1 MVKNSYKEP
10 EELLRIGERIKYFR
24 KQADLTLAELSR
36 LSGVPANT
44 ISSIEHGREN
54 PSYSRI
60 FAISKGLG
68 LPVSLVVQIDD
79 GLLQEIIEESSK
91 EFIRFLKDA
100 TDEEIL
106 KYQRMTFILQR
117 LSKWKE

>member
-1 MVKNSYKEP
+1 MAKNSYKES
-10 EELLRIGERIKYFR
+10 EELIRIGKRIKCFR
-24 KQADLTLAELSR
+24 EQANLSLADLSR

-44 ISSIEHGREN
+44 LSNIEHGREN
-54 PSYSRI
+54 TAYSRI

-68 LPVSLVVQIDD
+68 LPISLVVQIDD
-79 GLLQEIIEESSK
+79 GPLQEIIEESSK

>member
-1 MVKNSYKEP
+1 MC
-10 EELLRIGERIKYFR
+10 R
-24 KQADLTLAELSR
+24 KIQYLTLNMAAKIL
-36 LSGVPANT
+36 LIPK
-44 ISSIEHGREN
+44 
-54 PSYSRI
+54 
-60 FAISKGLG
+60 FLLSKGLG
-68 LPVSLVVQIDD
+68 LPISLVVQIDD
-79 GLLQEIIEESSK
+79 GPLQEIIEESSK

>member
-79 GLLQEIIEESSK
+79 GPLQEIIEES
-91 EFIRFLKDA
+91 FIRFLKDA

>member
-24 KQADLTLAELSR
+24 EQANLSLADLSR

-79 GLLQEIIEESSK
+79 GPLQEIIEESSK

>member
-10 EELLRIGERIKYFR
+10 EELLRIGKRIRCFR
-24 KQADLTLAELSR
+24 EQANLSLAELSR
-36 LSGVPANT
+36 LSGVPENT

-79 GLLQEIIEESSK
+79 GPLQEIIEESSK

>member
-1 MVKNSYKEP
+1 MVKNSYKES
-10 EELLRIGERIKYFR
+10 EELLHC
-24 KQADLTLAELSR
+24 
-36 LSGVPANT
+36 VPENT
-44 ISSIEHGREN
+44 ISNIKHGREN
-54 PSYSRI
+54 PAYSQI

-68 LPVSLVVQIDD
+68 LPISLVVQIDD
-79 GLLQEIIEESSK
+79 GPLQEIIEESSK

>member
-1 MVKNSYKEP
+1 MVKNSYKES
-10 EELLRIGERIKYFR
+10 EELLRC
-24 KQADLTLAELSR
+24 
-36 LSGVPANT
+36 VPENT
-44 ISSIEHGREN
+44 ISNIKHGREN
-54 PSYSRI
+54 PAYSQI

-68 LPVSLVVQIDD
+68 LHISLVVQIDD
-79 GLLQEIIEESSK
+79 GPLQEIIEESSK

-117 LSKWKE
+117 LSKWEE